1 MTQIWQPVIW
11 QPNQQLDKGKYTI
24 TGILGGGGFGSTY
37 TAKHKSG
44 TTFAIKTLNTQ
55 QQTNKT
61 TAEFTSLQ
69 VSFVNEALR
78 LARCH
83 HPHIVQVYEVVEH
96 QGLMGMVMEYIQ
108 GQNLAELV
116 EDNGPMSH
124 QQALKIME
132 QIGAALTLVHSQE
145 LLHRDI
151 KPQNIM
157 LRRDG
162 NAVLID
168 FGLARQFAYGQT
180 GTMTNSRTEC
190 YAPIEQYKSQGK
202 FGPYTDVYALAAT
215 LYNLRTG
222 KSPIPANFRD
232 ELKIPLPEPKQHNP
246 QIPDWE
252 NAAILKGLE
261 LEAAN
266 RPQSVAEWL
275 KLLGTPPSLPLVR
288 GGAAITP
295 PSLPL
300 PRGGAGGGGVTTFTF
315 NIVKVNAQGKEISRR
330 QGQAKQIITDLG
342 NGVTLEMVYIPGGT
356 FTMGSPAN
364 GKYDD
369 EKPQHQVTI
378 KPFLMGKY
386 PVTQAQWRQVASFP
400 KLQRDLDPNPSGFK
414 GENLPVERVS
424 WYDAVEWCA
433 RLSKKIGKPYR
444 LPSEAEWEY
453 AARAGTTT
461 AFHIGET
468 LTTELANYHGDY
480 TYGSGAKGI
489 YRQKTN
495 PVGHFQHANAFGLY
509 DIHGNVWEWCADP
522 WHDSYSNAP
531 SDGRVWDEAND
542 FYYQYQNVDYLVN
555 LLNTKNL
562 RVLRGGSWDID
573 PDNCRCAYRDRFVA
587 AYRFNINGFRVSCLP
602 PETL

>member
-1 MTQIWQPVIW
+1 MTEYWQPIIW

-37 TAKHKSG
+37 TATNKKG
-44 TTFAIKTLNTQ
+44 ETFAIKTLNTQ

-61 TAEFTSLQ
+61 IAEFTSLQ
-69 VSFVNEALR
+69 VKFVNEALR
-78 LARCH
+78 LAKCP
-83 HPHIVQVYEVVEH
+83 HPHIVQIHEVVEYK
-96 QGLMGMVMEYIQ
+96 GLMGMVMEYIQ

-116 EDNGPMSH
+116 EDKGPISQ

-151 KPQNIM
+151 KPHNIM

-162 NAVLID
+162 KAVLID

-190 YAPIEQYKSQGK
+190 YAPIEQYKSQGQ
-202 FGPYTDVYALAAT
+202 FGPYTDLYALAAT
-215 LYNLRTG
+215 LYYLRTG

-232 ELKIPLPEPKQHNP
+232 ELNIPLPEPKQHNP

-252 NAAILKGLE
+252 NTAILKGLE
-261 LEAAN
+261 LPPAK

-275 KLLGTPPSLPLVR
+275 KLLGIGKTPAKPSPF
-288 GGAAITP
+288 TP
-295 PSLPL
+295 
-300 PRGGAGGGGVTTFTF
+300 FTF
-315 NIVKVNAQGKEISRR
+315 DIVKVNAQGKEISRS
-330 QGQAKQIITDLG
+330 QGQAQQIVENLG
-342 NGVTLEMVYIPGGT
+342 NGVTLEMVLIPGGT
-356 FTMGSPAN
+356 FTMGSPA
-364 GKYDD
+364 GEGDDD

-400 KLQRDLDPNPSGFK
+400 KLQIDLDPNPSRFK
-414 GENLPVERVS
+414 GENLPIECVS

-433 RLSKKIGKPYR
+433 RLSKKIGQPYR

-468 LTTELANYHGDY
+468 LTTDLANYDGNY
-480 TYGSGAKGI
+480 TYGSGAKGVD
-489 YRQKTN
+489 REKTT
-495 PVGHFQHANAFGLY
+495 PVGHFKHANAFGLY
-509 DIHGNVWEWCADP
+509 DVHGNLWEWCADP
-522 WHDSYSNAP
+522 WHDSYSGAP
-531 SDGRVWDEAND
+531 NDGRVWDEAND
-542 FYYQYQNVDYLVN
+542 FYYNNYVEHLVN
-555 LLNTKNL
+555 LISKEEL
-562 RVLRGGSWDID
+562 RVLRGGSWSLD
-573 PDNCRCAYRDRFVA
+573 PGYCRCAVRGRDDATAGATPTVFASPACPRRLRSALLFCPLA
-587 AYRFNINGFRVSCLP
+587 LCSFLFSLLP
-602 PETL
+602 